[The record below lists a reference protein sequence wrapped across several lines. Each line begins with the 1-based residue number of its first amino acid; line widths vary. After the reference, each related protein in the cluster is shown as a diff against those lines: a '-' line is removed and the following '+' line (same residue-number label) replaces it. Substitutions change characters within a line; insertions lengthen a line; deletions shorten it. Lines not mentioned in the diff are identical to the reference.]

1 MNMNE
6 IDLVCPFCNENIFY
20 PLDSEGDYYVC
31 KCQDEKYGT
40 IELWQALIKI
50 KKELDIRKKQV
61 EIANKAF
68 DFISTEWDNVDCSRK
83 ELGACAFNAKEDIAG
98 WESDIETEEQ
108 KDAK

>member
-40 IELWQALIKI
+40 IELWQA
-50 KKELDIRKKQV
+50 
-61 EIANKAF
+61 
-68 DFISTEWDNVDCSRK
+68 
-83 ELGACAFNAKEDIAG
+83 
-98 WESDIETEEQ
+98 
-108 KDAK
+108 